1 MRKAQ
6 LARIA
11 ACAAVALGMGLGFK
25 HQEARAE
32 DLNTVWLWKDALGK
46 CPTVCDGS
54 LYACPC
60 RTVEI
65 EH

>member
-11 ACAAVALGMGLGFK
+11 AVAAVAVVMGLGFK

-32 DLNTVWLWKDALGK
+32 DANTVWLWKDALGK
-46 CPTVCDGS
+46 CPSVCDGS

-60 RTVEI
+60 RTAEN

>member
-6 LARIA
+6 FARLAAGA
-11 ACAAVALGMGLGFK
+11 AIALGMGLGLA
-25 HQEARAE
+25 HREARAE
-32 DLNTVWLWKDALGK
+32 DSNTVWLWKDALGK
-46 CPTVCDGS
+46 CPAVCDGS

-60 RTVEI
+60 RTAEN